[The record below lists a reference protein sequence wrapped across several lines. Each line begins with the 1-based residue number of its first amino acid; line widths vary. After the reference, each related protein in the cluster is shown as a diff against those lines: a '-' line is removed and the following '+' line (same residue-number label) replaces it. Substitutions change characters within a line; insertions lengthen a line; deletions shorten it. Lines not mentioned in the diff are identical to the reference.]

1 MYHYELLCLDSER
14 TRSIWLT
21 HPREYSTT
29 ELSAQLAQTQLAI
42 SPDTLREWADETRS
56 LHDSTLE
63 LGISLGLSPE
73 LRGRLESRMQQPDT
87 TLSAVLDR
95 LVDRF
100 CHDHGFE
107 RLIPTAVVVRH
118 GQEVVVT

>member
-21 HPREYSTT
+21 HPREYSTS
-29 ELSAQLAQTQLAI
+29 EISAQLAKTQLAI
-42 SPDTLREWADETRS
+42 SPDTFQMWAAESRA
-56 LHDSTLE
+56 LQASTLD
-63 LGISLGLSPE
+63 LGIALGLSEE
-73 LRGRLESRMQQPDT
+73 LRGRLESRMQQPET

-95 LVDRF
+95 LIDQF